1 MASLLLRPSALVVG
15 LSFSSVL
22 LAPLALRPR
31 PLLLRC
37 DASPE
42 PLAGREWSYTRDART
57 PVRSQGRWNPQAL
70 KQVSAGSILGTL
82 FHRATDKIRG
92 FSGWKEKE
100 EGGGLSDIRTQADG
114 WFCRAHRRA
123 GGQRVFEAIGS
134 GDRAVGV
141 WNTSI
146 FFLLLALNPP
156 PVPPTEAL

>member
-31 PLLLRC
+31 PLFLRC

-70 KQVSAGSILGTL
+70 KQVSAGSILGL
-82 FHRATDKIRG
+82 I
-92 FSGWKEKE
+92 
-100 EGGGLSDIRTQADG
+100 GGLAVSVFSKPLAVVIGLLVFGIQVFFSTPSTQPSSLSA
-114 WFCRAHRRA
+114 A
-123 GGQRVFEAIGS
+123 
-134 GDRAVGV
+134 
-141 WNTSI
+141 
-146 FFLLLALNPP
+146 
-156 PVPPTEAL
+156 TEAL

>member
-1 MASLLLRPSALVVG
+1 MMVKPTPTTLVPRNSTTSNISSAAPSSPHPLPPLIPLLTASPMASLLLRPSALVVG

-22 LAPLALRPR
+22 LVPLALGPR

-82 FHRATDKIRG
+82 FRRTAGSIRG
-92 FSGWKEKE
+92 FSDWKER
-100 EGGGLSDIRTQADG
+100 EGVI
-114 WFCRAHRRA
+114 
-123 GGQRVFEAIGS
+123 E
-134 GDRAVGV
+134 
-141 WNTSI
+141 
-146 FFLLLALNPP
+146 
-156 PVPPTEAL
+156 

>member
-31 PLLLRC
+31 PLFLRC

-70 KQVSAGSILGTL
+70 KQVSAGSILGL
-82 FHRATDKIRG
+82 I
-92 FSGWKEKE
+92 
-100 EGGGLSDIRTQADG
+100 GGLAVSVFSKPLAVVIGLLVFGIQFIESRGIHIIPYASLQ
-114 WFCRAHRRA
+114 RRVQNTDLRSLVQDNVA
-123 GGQRVFEAIGS
+123 FKLS
-134 GDRAVGV
+134 FGV
-141 WNTSI
+141 T
-146 FFLLLALNPP
+146 FALAAFA
-156 PVPPTEAL
+156 EF